1 MVTCPQC
8 GHEGFWMENMKSGSY
23 FACFSLDCNWRSAT
37 PPNAADEGRA
47 TRVPSGPWLGI
58 RRTDSRK
65 KV

>member
-37 PPNAADEGRA
+37 PPNGMDEGRR
-47 TRVPSGPWLGI
+47 TQKI
-58 RRTDSRK
+58 ETTTDSL
-65 KV
+65 